1 MPGIG
6 TFLLERKSASVDF
19 PNKQITAPVY
29 TVSLHPEYA
38 VPAIS
43 FFTSL
48 GGLLHLSGK
57 EAVKKFNDF
66 SFDLKKQ
73 LADGAIVNWSGVGIL
88 QKGLAGDIKLSPS
101 VIQLQETPVVA
112 HKAIREK
119 AEHMVRVGEDEK
131 SAEEMTEFL
140 NQEEEKKTYWWVY
153 AMVIGILSVIF
164 IGWHF
169 SENGIDVSA
178 TANKSKLAPAEGAAV
193 YKLLNP

>member
-6 TFLLERKSASVDF
+6 TFLLERKSARVDF

-29 TVSLHPEYA
+29 TILLQPEYA
-38 VPAIS
+38 APAIS

-48 GGLLHLSGK
+48 GSLLHLSGK
-57 EAVKKFNDF
+57 EAVKEFNNF

-73 LADGAIVNWSGVGIL
+73 LSDGAIINWSGIGIL

-119 AEHMVRVGEDEK
+119 AEHMIKVGEDEK
-131 SAEEMTEFL
+131 SAEEMTELL
-140 NQEEEKKTYWWVY
+140 NREEEKKTFWWVY
-153 AMVIGILSVIF
+153 AMVLGILSVIF

-169 SENGIDVSA
+169 SENGIDISA
-178 TANKSKLAPAEGAAV
+178 TANKSKLAPAQGAAV
-193 YKLLNP
+193 YKLLHP